1 MQARQQS
8 PFCVQ
13 LQTRPKMQSEI
24 QAATG
29 DAFLHSNELDIGQH
43 VVILHICWCEGASSY
58 ISAEAANEWVCVWVI
73 VEDQQ
78 IFFLVNIFFILVSK
92 TLVPILI
99 WHVVII
105 ITLSLLWKSGHLR
118 LVVDQYSSKAPAQYT
133 QHATPSLFNL
143 DIAIIKLIIVKT
155 FLGHS
160 YHSILLS
167 CV

>member
-1 MQARQQS
+1 MH
-8 PFCVQ
+8 
-13 LQTRPKMQSEI
+13 TEI
-24 QAATG
+24 CKQGNKVHFACNCKPDPRCNLRYKLLPETP
-29 DAFLHSNELDIGQH
+29 FLHSNELDIGQH

-105 ITLSLLWKSGHLR
+105 ITLFP
-118 LVVDQYSSKAPAQYT
+118 LVKVWAPPPCCWSVFKQGSCPIHT
-133 QHATPSLFNL
+133 TCNSEPFQSRHRHHQTH
-143 DIAIIKLIIVKT
+143 
-155 FLGHS
+155 HS
-160 YHSILLS
+160 QNFPWS
-167 CV
+167 